1 MSIEDKPGFRN
12 ASELLSKLTPSERE
26 RILESISQTEP
37 ELAEALKKSFY
48 QFDDLQYLTPKML
61 VELLRELDLGILAL
75 ALRGAKKETTNHILN
90 NVSAG
95 IKDELNET
103 LLGPP
108 RPVEHVTEAM
118 DKVMELVVEK
128 IDKGQIVLSKD
139 SSETIID

>member
-1 MSIEDKPGFRN
+1 MSIEDKPGFKN
-12 ASELLSKLTPSERE
+12 ASELLSKLSLSERE
-26 RILESISQTEP
+26 RILKSISKTEP

-61 VELLRELDLGILAL
+61 VELLRELDLGVLAL
-75 ALRGAKKETTNHILN
+75 ALRGAKKETTGHILN

-108 RPVEHVTEAM
+108 RPIEHVTEAM
-118 DKVMELVVEK
+118 DKVMVLVIEK
-128 IDKGQIVLSKD
+128 IEKGQIVLSKD
-139 SSETIID
+139 ASETIID